1 MIVEN
6 DENDD
11 EPDIEELGS
20 ALHGCAARSAPW
32 LPRYCRRGRA
42 VLLLGRAERV
52 FQVVRRA
59 SKREKLDTPGH
70 YIHASAVGVM
80 IGGLVLAEDGR
91 SIQAI
96 HLGLD
101 ADAPAAGRH
110 WNATSEIRADD
121 QRVPGHARVSRRH
134 APAGRVVGADT
145 DVLVDVEAAPGDRVD
160 DVDGGLSRD
169 IPVRRPSSCPFLFTC
184 WTAAETTLARHRS
197 KLLGG
202 RVGPEVPT
210 ADDTFVGQD
219 QRSITP
225 RGEFHVLVLVT
236 ERLAENIEQD
246 QGGEK

>member
-20 ALHGCAARSAPW
+20 ALHGR
-32 LPRYCRRGRA
+32 RRGRA
-42 VLLLGRAERV
+42 VLFLGRAERV
-52 FQVVRRA
+52 SQVVRRA
-59 SKREKLDTPGH
+59 SKREKFDTPGH

-160 DVDGGLSRD
+160 DVDGGLSHD
-169 IPVRRPSSCPFLFTC
+169 VPVRPSSSCPFLFTR

-225 RGEFHVLVLVT
+225 GGEFHVLVLVT

-246 QGGEK
+246 

>member
-1 MIVEN
+1 MSTIVEN

-20 ALHGCAARSAPW
+20 ALHGR
-32 LPRYCRRGRA
+32 RRRGRA
-42 VLLLGRAERV
+42 VLFFGRAERV
-52 FQVVRRA
+52 SQVVRRA
-59 SKREKLDTPGH
+59 SKCEKFDTPGH

-96 HLGLD
+96 HVGLD
-101 ADAPAAGRH
+101 ADATAAGRH

-134 APAGRVVGADT
+134 APAGRVVGADP
-145 DVLVDVEAAPGDRVD
+145 DLVDVEAVPSDRVD

-225 RGEFHVLVLVT
+225 RGEFHFLMLVT

>member
-11 EPDIEELGS
+11 EPNIEELGS
-20 ALHGCAARSAPW
+20 APHGR
-32 LPRYCRRGRA
+32 RRGRRRTFPWLA
-42 VLLLGRAERV
+42 GGGAWPPDAGAERV
-52 FQVVRRA
+52 SQVVRRA

-70 YIHASAVGVM
+70 YIHASAVGVGVM

-110 WNATSEIRADD
+110 RNATSEIRADD

-134 APAGRVVGADT
+134 ASAGRVVAADT

-160 DVDGGLSRD
+160 AVLMFLFIDP
-169 IPVRRPSSCPFLFTC
+169 PVRLDASLSF
-184 WTAAETTLARHRS
+184 
-197 KLLGG
+197 
-202 RVGPEVPT
+202 
-210 ADDTFVGQD
+210 
-219 QRSITP
+219 
-225 RGEFHVLVLVT
+225 
-236 ERLAENIEQD
+236 
-246 QGGEK
+246 